1 MQSNKKNLNILEV
14 CNQGIRILDDVL
26 QLGSRA
32 RELTAESPLLGAI
45 PEFDSMAVVSVLTS
59 LEEEYDFYAE
69 DDEINTSIFATVGS
83 LADFVEAQINA
94 CSSTNAGVA
103 DS

>member
-1 MQSNKKNLNILEV
+1 MQV
-14 CNQGIRILDDVL
+14 CNQVIQVLDEVL

-32 RELTAESPLLGAI
+32 NDLTAESPLLGAI

-69 DDEINTSIFATVGS
+69 DDEIDASIFETVGS
-83 LADFVEAQINA
+83 LADFVEAQISA
-94 CSSTNAGVA
+94 
-103 DS
+103 